1 MTNISIALRFSA
13 VNLGRTSPVWRCLE
27 CTRSVRHSNRMM
39 DDSQPAFQRQEHSN
53 RAIAVNE
60 ILCRVYPDRRPLLAY
75 DSPFQLLI
83 AVILSAQTTDAQ
95 VNTVTPDLFRHYPD
109 PGSLST
115 AREADVEQL
124 VYRTGFYRNKARNV
138 IGAARAIVE
147 RFGGRV
153 PEEMRDLVSI
163 PGVGRKSANVI
174 RGVVYHRPS
183 IAVDTHLSRVTRR
196 LGLVNATAP
205 DAIERELRAIVPE
218 PTQSDFSMAVNLHGR
233 HRCHSRSPDCAGCE
247 IAHLCPCAPRVPL

>member
-1 MTNISIALRFSA
+1 MPDNDQ
-13 VNLGRTSPVWRCLE
+13 SPIQ
-27 CTRSVRHSNRMM
+27 RSER
-39 DDSQPAFQRQEHSN
+39 AT
-53 RAIAVNE
+53 RAIEASE

-109 PGSLST
+109 PASLAAAPE
-115 AREADVEQL
+115 ARVEQL

-138 IGAARAIVE
+138 IGAAAAIVG

-153 PEEMRDLVSI
+153 PEGMADLVSI

-174 RGVVYHRPS
+174 RGAVYHRPS
-183 IAVDTHLSRVTRR
+183 IAVDTHLLRVTRR
-196 LGLVNATAP
+196 LDLVSATAP

-218 PTQSDFSMAVNLHGR
+218 PIQSDFSMTVNFHGR

-247 IAHLCPCAPRVPL
+247 IRHLCPAART